1 MKPPMDADKR
11 RSRLDE
17 VTGEIIRC
25 AYIVSNKLGSG
36 FVEKVY
42 ENALV
47 VEVRRA
53 GLSVEQ
59 QYGIKVRYD
68 QVVVGEFAADLL
80 VDESVIVELKAV
92 KALDEIHSAQCLNY
106 LKATGLTVCLLVNFG
121 KPRAEI
127 KRIVLDF

>member
-17 VTGEIIRC
+17 VTGVIIRC

-47 VEVRRA
+47 IEVRRA

-80 VDESVIVELKAV
+80 VDENVIVELKAV

-121 KPRAEI
+121 KPKAEI

>member
-1 MKPPMDADKR
+1 MEPPMDADKR

-17 VTGEIIRC
+17 VTGVIIRC
-25 AYIVSNKLGSG
+25 AYAVSNKLGSG

-47 VEVRRA
+47 IELRRA
-53 GLSVEQ
+53 ELSVEQ

-80 VDESVIVELKAV
+80 VDENVIVELKAV

-121 KPRAEI
+121 KPKAEI

>member
-1 MKPPMDADKR
+1 MDADKR

-47 VEVRRA
+47 IEVRRA

-59 QYGIKVRYD
+59 QYG
-68 QVVVGEFAADLL
+68 LSL
-80 VDESVIVELKAV
+80 
-92 KALDEIHSAQCLNY
+92 IH
-106 LKATGLTVCLLVNFG
+106 
-121 KPRAEI
+121 I
-127 KRIVLDF
+127 

>member
-1 MKPPMDADKR
+1 MDADKR

-47 VEVRRA
+47 IEVRRA

-106 LKATGLTVCLLVNFG
+106 LKATGLKVCLLVNFG
-121 KPRAEI
+121 KSRAEI

>member
-1 MKPPMDADKR
+1 MDADKR

-17 VTGEIIRC
+17 VTGVIIRC

-47 VEVRRA
+47 IEVRRA

-80 VDESVIVELKAV
+80 VDENVIVELKAV

-121 KPRAEI
+121 KPKAEI

>member
-1 MKPPMDADKR
+1 MDADTR

-17 VTGEIIRC
+17 VTGVIIRC
-25 AYIVSNKLGSG
+25 AYAVSNKLGSG

-47 VEVRRA
+47 IELRRA

>member
-1 MKPPMDADKR
+1 MKTLWSS
-11 RSRLDE
+11 RS
-17 VTGEIIRC
+17 
-25 AYIVSNKLGSG
+25 
-36 FVEKVY
+36 
-42 ENALV
+42 
-47 VEVRRA
+47 A

-68 QVVVGEFAADLL
+68 QVVVGEFAAALL

-106 LKATGLTVCLLVNFG
+106 LKATGLKVCLLVNFG
-121 KPRAEI
+121 KSRAEI

>member
-47 VEVRRA
+47 IEVRRA

-106 LKATGLTVCLLVNFG
+106 LKATGLKVCLLVNFG
-121 KPRAEI
+121 KSRAEI

>member
-47 VEVRRA
+47 IEVRRA

-80 VDESVIVELKAV
+80 VDENVIVELKAV

>member
-1 MKPPMDADKR
+1 MHADA
-11 RSRLDE
+11 RLDE
-17 VTGEIIRC
+17 VTGVIIRC
-25 AYIVSNKLGSG
+25 VYAVSNKLGCG

-42 ENALV
+42 ENALAI
-47 VEVRRA
+47 ELRRA
-53 GLSVEQ
+53 ELSVEQ

-68 QVVVGEFAADLL
+68 QVVVGDFVADLL
-80 VDESVIVELKAV
+80 VEEGVIVELKAV

-121 KPRAEI
+121 KPRADI

>member
-1 MKPPMDADKR
+1 MDTDKR
-11 RSRLDE
+11 RLELDE
-17 VTGEIIRC
+17 ITRKIIGC
-25 AYIVSNKLGSG
+25 VHTVSNTLGCG

-47 VEVRRA
+47 IELRRA

-68 QVVVGEFAADLL
+68 QVVVGEFVADLL

-92 KALDEIHSAQCLNY
+92 KALDEIYSAQCLNY
-106 LKATGLTVCLLVNFG
+106 IKATGLTVCLLVNFG
-121 KPRAEI
+121 NPRADI

>member
-1 MKPPMDADKR
+1 MDADKR

-17 VTGEIIRC
+17 VTGVIIRC
-25 AYIVSNKLGSG
+25 AYAVSNKLGSG

-47 VEVRRA
+47 IELRRA

-121 KPRAEI
+121 KPKAEI